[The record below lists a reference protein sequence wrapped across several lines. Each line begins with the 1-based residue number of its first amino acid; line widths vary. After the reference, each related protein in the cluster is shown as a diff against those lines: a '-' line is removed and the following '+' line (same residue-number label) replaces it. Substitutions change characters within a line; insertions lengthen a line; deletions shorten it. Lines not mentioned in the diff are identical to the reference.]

1 VRLPGTIAAAVV
13 LERVREAAGPVL
25 EDVEV
30 FDVYSGEQLGAGNR
44 SLALALS
51 FRSGERT
58 LTDEDVAP
66 VRERIVAA
74 LRELGGELR
83 G

>member
-1 VRLPGTIAAAVV
+1 VTLPDGVPAGEI
-13 LERVREAAGPVL
+13 LERVRAAAGETL

-30 FDVYSGEQLGAGNR
+30 FDVYTGEQVGAGRR
-44 SLALALS
+44 SLALTLT
-51 FRSGERT
+51 FRARERT

-66 VRERIVAA
+66 VRERIIAGLV
-74 LRELGGELR
+74 EIGGELR

>member
-1 VRLPGTIAAAVV
+1 MTEEIKPGMRM
-13 LERVREAAGPVL
+13 EW
-25 EDVEV
+25 
-30 FDVYSGEQLGAGNR
+30 S
-44 SLALALS
+44 
-51 FRSGERT
+51 RT
-58 LTDEDVAP
+58 LTEEDVAP